1 MVHSPPANA
10 SSTNTSP
17 TNTSRKIPITIIH
30 NHTDWI
36 IINKPTGVSMQ
47 HEQGDISALSLQQ
60 LALTE
65 IKKIDPNILRLW
77 PVHRLD
83 KATSGL
89 VIFAKSAAAAAT
101 FGQLFSQHKVKK
113 HYLAIALGKP
123 KKKQGWVKGDM
134 EKGRNG
140 SWLLTRNHLNP
151 ASTYFE
157 SNALET
163 NQKIAKRLYLIQP
176 KTGKTHQ
183 IRVAL
188 KSLGCAILGDER
200 YKGAEADRCYLHAF
214 ALSFHW
220 QDAVK
225 SFQCEPL
232 QGEWPNLKK
241 IELLSEFYV

>member
-1 MVHSPPANA
+1 MEQSQTAEQA
-10 SSTNTSP
+10 IS
-17 TNTSRKIPITIIH
+17 IIH
-30 NHTDWI
+30 NHADWI
-36 IINKPTGVSMQ
+36 IVNKPTGISMQ
-47 HEQGDISALSLQQ
+47 HEQGDISSASLQQ
-60 LALTE
+60 VALAE
-65 IKKIDPNILRLW
+65 IKKIEAKTIKLW

-89 VIFAKSAAAAAT
+89 VIFAKNAAAAAE
-101 FGQLFSQHKVKK
+101 FGQLFSQHKVEK

-140 SWLLTRNHLNP
+140 SWLLTRDQKNP
-151 ASTYFE
+151 ASTYFT
-157 SNALET
+157 STALET
-163 NQKIAKRLYLIQP
+163 DQAIAKRLYLVQP

-214 ALSFHW
+214 SLVFNW
-220 QDAVK
+220 QDQVMT
-225 SFQCEPL
+225 FQCEPI
-232 QGEWPNLKK
+232 QGQWPDFSK
-241 IELLSEFYV
+241 IELLSPFYC

>member
-1 MVHSPPANA
+1 MVHSPQADTPL
-10 SSTNTSP
+10 TNTPS
-17 TNTSRKIPITIIH
+17 NTQPITIVH

-47 HEQGDISALSLQQ
+47 HEQGDISTLSLQQ
-60 LALTE
+60 LALAE
-65 IKKIDPNILRLW
+65 IKKVDASIVRLW

-89 VIFAKSAAAAAT
+89 VIFAKSAAAAAI
-101 FGQLFSQHKVKK
+101 FGQLFSQHKVQK

-140 SWLLTRNHLNP
+140 SWLLTRTQLNP

-157 SNALET
+157 SIALKT
-163 NQKIAKRLYLIQP
+163 DQKTAKRLYLIQP

-200 YKGAEADRCYLHAF
+200 YKGTEADRCYLHAF

-220 QDAVK
+220 QGTVK
-225 SFQCEPL
+225 RFQCEPL
-232 QGEWPNLKK
+232 QGEWPNLNQ
-241 IELLSEFYV
+241 IELLSAFYI

>member
-1 MVHSPPANA
+1 MPHSSPANV
-10 SSTNTSP
+10 SDNEQ
-17 TNTSRKIPITIIH
+17 PITIIH
-30 NHTDWI
+30 NHADWVI
-36 IINKPTGVSMQ
+36 VNKPSGISMQ
-47 HEQGDISALSLQQ
+47 HEQGDISTPSLQQ
-60 LALTE
+60 RALAD
-65 IKKIDPNILRLW
+65 IKKIDNNTTRLW

-89 VIFAKSAAAAAT
+89 VIFAKSAAAAAI
-101 FGQLFSQHKVKK
+101 FGQLFSQRKVEK

-140 SWLLTRNHLNP
+140 SWLLTRTQLNP
-151 ASTYFE
+151 ASTYFT
-157 SNALET
+157 STALET
-163 NQKIAKRLYLIQP
+163 DQTIAKRLYLIQP

-214 ALSFHW
+214 AVSFNW
-220 QDAVK
+220 QDQVMK
-225 SFQCEPL
+225 FQCEPE
-232 QGEWPNLKK
+232 QGEWPTFSQV
-241 IELLSEFYV
+241 ELLSPFYG